1 MQCQVVDKLLVM
13 WYNVYRE
20 RRYTLR
26 KLKKQFAKPPEQ
38 DLENTDFRRIPMNI
52 DEMYAHLSGKEEHR
66 FREPKTA
73 QEKKIYDGIWKKRGK
88 GYTKPKTKKADRKKK
103 RVQARNSKKAN
114 RK

>member
-1 MQCQVVDKLLVM
+1 M

-26 KLKKQFAKPPEQ
+26 KLSKQFAKPPEQ
-38 DLENTDFRRIPMNI
+38 DVEQTDFRRIPTNI

-66 FREPKTA
+66 FRDPQTA
-73 QEKKIYDGIWKKRGK
+73 SERKIYDGIWKKRGK
-88 GYTKPKTKKADRKKK
+88 GYTKPKKKKADRKKK